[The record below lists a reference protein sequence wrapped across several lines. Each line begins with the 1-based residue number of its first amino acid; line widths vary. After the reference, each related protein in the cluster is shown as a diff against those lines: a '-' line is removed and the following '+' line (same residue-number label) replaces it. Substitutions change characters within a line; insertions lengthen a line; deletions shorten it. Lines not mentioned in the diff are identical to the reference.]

1 MTPSTLLRY
10 GLSGLMLTA
19 CLIAAG
25 PVVAETI
32 AFKANLGGNSEVP
45 ANDSKGKGTV
55 TATYDTATKK
65 LSWKGDYSGLSG
77 PATMAHF
84 HGPAAP
90 DKNAAVA
97 LPIVPSTSP
106 FEGSATLT
114 DPQAAQLMAG
124 QWYVNVHTAA
134 FPAGEVRGQVV
145 KAK

>member
-19 CLIAAG
+19 CLIVAG

>member
-1 MTPSTLLRY
+1 
-10 GLSGLMLTA
+10 
-19 CLIAAG
+19 
-25 PVVAETI
+25 
-32 AFKANLGGNSEVP
+32 
-45 ANDSKGKGTV
+45 
-55 TATYDTATKK
+55 
-65 LSWKGDYSGLSG
+65 
-77 PATMAHF
+77 MAHF

-134 FPAGEVRGQVV
+134 FPAGEIRGQVI